1 MKKLKFL
8 YDDDVESVIDIL
20 NKSDISFDELTFIL
34 DLLITLWEDNIRL
47 TCFIDKNR
55 KQEKECE

>member
-8 YDDDVESVIDIL
+8 YDEDVESVIDIL
-20 NKSDISFDELTFIL
+20 NKSNISFEELSFIL
-34 DLLITLWEDNIRL
+34 DLLITLWEDNVRL

-55 KQEKECE
+55 IQERESE

>member
-8 YDDDVESVIDIL
+8 YDEDVESVIDIL
-20 NKSDISFDELTFIL
+20 NNSNISFDELSFIL
-34 DLLITLWEDNIRL
+34 DLLITLWEDNVRL

-55 KQEKECE
+55 IQEKESE